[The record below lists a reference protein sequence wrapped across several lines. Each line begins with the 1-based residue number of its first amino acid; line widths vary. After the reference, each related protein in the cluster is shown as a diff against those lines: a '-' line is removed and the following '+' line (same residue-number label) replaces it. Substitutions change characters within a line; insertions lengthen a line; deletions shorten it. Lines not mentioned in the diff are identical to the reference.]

1 MKMLI
6 PIATLSTVLLP
17 MAALAHGVSLDY
29 QRVIQITARYDNGEP
44 MANATV
50 QVFAP
55 DQLQAVALQGITTA
69 EGHFQFTPD
78 QAGYWQVQ
86 VRQAGHGGTITVP
99 VDLESRVAPATG
111 SLTVASRPVSL
122 SQYTPVQVGIMVL
135 AVVWGAIGTAC
146 FAWSRRHVQVE

>member
-1 MKMLI
+1 MLI

-55 DQLQAVALQGITTA
+55 DQPQAVALQGITTA

-99 VDLESRVAPATG
+99 VDLESTVRP
-111 SLTVASRPVSL
+111 LTLASRPVSL